1 MKVKTIFD
9 LSADEALD
17 FLMQNDRYVTTEM
30 PEYLNFD
37 PVLAFAREHIADTSI
52 DKCLKDINPE
62 NMSDAN
68 YDIMLNKD
76 GRYAVRV
83 LSLSN
88 PFLYYLLAREICTPE
103 HWAAILDDF
112 KVFGSAPHIQ
122 AVGIPVIPADKE
134 NFHKATTILNWWN
147 RFEQMAV
154 KLSLDYRYMFVT
166 DITNCY
172 GTIELQTVEKALSR
186 KGTASEVD
194 VKTDIVRILTMLR
207 QGRNIGLPQGSTLY
221 DIVAEIV
228 LGYADMLLREAL
240 ERDGITEGY
249 EILRYRDDYKVFA
262 NDKDLLER
270 ISYTLQHVL
279 EGLNLRLNSAKTRI
293 SDSIITDSIKPD
305 KLAYIYNTPIY
316 NNKKQCDFDGIQKQL
331 LFILQFG
338 RQYPNCGQMRML
350 LSKLS
355 SWIEEYIENVAKN
368 RPKVIS
374 LEPKTPEE
382 KKEIEELFASLRKSN
397 DNSNAESCEEKAEA
411 KPEVEAKPDEEKS
424 TEDKKQQERLGTI
437 IEDIM
442 AMSAIA
448 AQIAAEN
455 LNSAHYAL
463 KVISQMLSTI
473 SDEQVENGEQASKDE
488 IVTKVLNRL
497 GSMQNSDYL
506 KIWLQNLAVK
516 AEYKGDYSFA
526 DEKGN
531 RLCHL
536 VSGSDANL
544 WDNSFLV
551 PEYLEGF
558 KASAVVD
565 ASVLHNDTPVMQFK
579 HRFSYD
585 DSTPDEED
593 DLAAAGADVDIDE
606 EKCRAEAEYRAGAD
620 VDIDEEDYLA
630 AAGADDI
637 DDIDEE
643 YYGGADDVTK
653 TAPE

>member
-1 MKVKTIFD
+1 MNAKNAKKVIE

-17 FLMQNDRYVTTEM
+17 FLMQNDQYVTTEM
-30 PEYLNFD
+30 PEYLDFD
-37 PVLAFAREHIADTSI
+37 PVLTFAREHIADTPI
-52 DKCLKDINPE
+52 DKCVKDVTPE
-62 NMSDAN
+62 DMAEAN

-76 GRYAVRV
+76 GKYAVRV

-88 PFLYYLLAREICTPE
+88 PFLYYMLAREICTPE

-134 NFHKATTILNWWN
+134 DFHKATTILNWWD

-172 GTIELQTVEKALSR
+172 GTIELQTVEKALCR

-355 SWIEEYIENVAKN
+355 TWIEEYIENVAKN
-368 RPKVIS
+368 Q
-374 LEPKTPEE
+374 
-382 KKEIEELFASLRKSN
+382 KS
-397 DNSNAESCEEKAEA
+397 KA
-411 KPEVEAKPDEEKS
+411 KPKVEAKPGEEDA
-424 TEDKKQQERLGTI
+424 EDKKTQKRLGTI

-463 KVISQMLSTI
+463 KIISQMLSTI
-473 SDEQVENGEQASKDE
+473 SDEQVEKGEQAYKDE

-526 DEKGN
+526 DGKGN
-531 RLCHL
+531 GLCHL
-536 VSGSDANL
+536 VSGADANL
-544 WDNSFLV
+544 WNNSFLA
-551 PEYLEGF
+551 PAYLEGF
-558 KASAVVD
+558 DATAVVD
-565 ASVLHNDTPVMQFK
+565 DAVLHNDTPVMQFK

-585 DSTPDEED
+585 ADAVDE
-593 DLAAAGADVDIDE
+593 
-606 EKCRAEAEYRAGAD
+606 
-620 VDIDEEDYLA
+620 
-630 AAGADDI
+630 I
-637 DDIDEE
+637 DDDKDNDKP
-643 YYGGADDVTK
+643 YVVMTF
-653 TAPE
+653 

>member
-368 RPKVIS
+368 Q
-374 LEPKTPEE
+374 
-382 KKEIEELFASLRKSN
+382 KS
-397 DNSNAESCEEKAEA
+397 KA
-411 KPEVEAKPDEEKS
+411 KPKVEAKPGEEDA
-424 TEDKKQQERLGTI
+424 EDKKIQKRPGTI

-526 DEKGN
+526 DGKGN
-531 RLCHL
+531 GLCHL
-536 VSGSDANL
+536 VCGADANL
-544 WDNSFLV
+544 WNNSFLA
-551 PEYLEGF
+551 PAYLEGF
-558 KASAVVD
+558 DATAVVD
-565 ASVLHNDTPVMQFK
+565 DAVLHNDTPVMQFK

>member
-186 KGTASEVD
+186 KGTASEVN

-270 ISYTLQHVL
+270 ISYKLQHVL

-355 SWIEEYIENVAKN
+355 TWIEEYIENVAKN
-368 RPKVIS
+368 Q
-374 LEPKTPEE
+374 
-382 KKEIEELFASLRKSN
+382 KS
-397 DNSNAESCEEKAEA
+397 KA
-411 KPEVEAKPDEEKS
+411 KPKVEAKPGEEDA
-424 TEDKKQQERLGTI
+424 EDKKTQKRPGTI

-463 KVISQMLSTI
+463 KVISQVLSTI
-473 SDEQVENGEQASKDE
+473 SDEQVENGKQASKDE

-526 DEKGN
+526 DGKGN
-531 RLCHL
+531 GLCHL
-536 VSGSDANL
+536 VCGADANL
-544 WDNSFLV
+544 WNNSFLA
-551 PEYLEGF
+551 PAYLEGF
-558 KASAVVD
+558 DATAVVD
-565 ASVLHNDTPVMQFK
+565 DAVLHNDTPVMQFK

>member
-134 NFHKATTILNWWN
+134 DFHKATTILNWWS

-355 SWIEEYIENVAKN
+355 TWIEEYIENVAKN

-382 KKEIEELFASLRKSN
+382 KKEIEELFASLGKSN

-463 KVISQMLSTI
+463 KIISQMLSTI
-473 SDEQVENGEQASKDE
+473 SAEQVEKGEQASKDE

-526 DEKGN
+526 DGKGN
-531 RLCHL
+531 GLCHL
-536 VSGSDANL
+536 VCGADANL
-544 WDNSFLV
+544 WNNSFLA
-551 PEYLEGF
+551 PAYLEGF
-558 KASAVVD
+558 DATAVVD
-565 ASVLHNDTPVMQFK
+565 DAVLHNDIPVMQFK

-585 DSTPDEED
+585 ADAVDE
-593 DLAAAGADVDIDE
+593 IDE
-606 EKCRAEAEYRAGAD
+606 DKDNDKPY
-620 VDIDEEDYLA
+620 V
-630 AAGADDI
+630 
-637 DDIDEE
+637 
-643 YYGGADDVTK
+643 VMTF
-653 TAPE
+653 

>member
-1 MKVKTIFD
+1 MKAKTIID
-9 LSADEALD
+9 LKADKALD
-17 FLMQNDRYVTTEM
+17 YLMQNDQYVTTEM
-30 PEYLNFD
+30 PEYLDFD
-37 PVLAFAREHIADTSI
+37 PVLTFAREHIADTSI
-52 DKCLKDINPE
+52 DKCVKDVTPE
-62 NMSDAN
+62 DMAEAN

-76 GRYAVRV
+76 GKYAVRV

-88 PFLYYLLAREICTPE
+88 PFLYYMLAREICTPE

-134 NFHKATTILNWWN
+134 DFHKATTILNWWS

-249 EILRYRDDYKVFA
+249 EILRYRDDYRIFA
-262 NDKDLLER
+262 NNKDLLEN

-316 NNKKQCDFDGIQKQL
+316 NNKKCCDFDGIQKQL

-355 SWIEEYIENVAKN
+355 AWLEEYIENVAKN
-368 RPKVIS
+368 Q
-374 LEPKTPEE
+374 
-382 KKEIEELFASLRKSN
+382 KS
-397 DNSNAESCEEKAEA
+397 KA
-411 KPEVEAKPDEEKS
+411 KPKVEAKPVEEDA
-424 TEDKKQQERLGTI
+424 EDKKTQKRPGTI

-526 DEKGN
+526 DGKGN
-531 RLCHL
+531 GLCHL
-536 VSGSDANL
+536 VCGADANL
-544 WDNSFLV
+544 WNNSFLA
-551 PEYLEGF
+551 PAYLEGF
-558 KASAVVD
+558 DATAVVD
-565 ASVLHNDTPVMQFK
+565 AAVLHNDTPVMQFK

-585 DSTPDEED
+585 ADTPDEEYDIAACADTPDEED
-593 DLAAAGADVDIDE
+593 FTGGGEDIDE
-606 EKCRAEAEYRAGAD
+606 DGPR
-620 VDIDEEDYLA
+620 V
-630 AAGADDI
+630 
-637 DDIDEE
+637 
-643 YYGGADDVTK
+643 VMTF
-653 TAPE
+653 

>member
-1 MKVKTIFD
+1 MKVKTIFE

-17 FLMQNDRYVTTEM
+17 FLMQNDQYVTTEM
-30 PEYLNFD
+30 PEYLDFD
-37 PVLAFAREHIADTSI
+37 PVLTFAREHIADTSI

-134 NFHKATTILNWWN
+134 EFHKATTILNWWN

-172 GTIELQTVEKALSR
+172 GCIELRTVEKALCR

-194 VKTDIVRILTMLR
+194 VMTDVVRILTMLR
-207 QGRNIGLPQGSTLY
+207 QGRNIGLPQGSALY
-221 DIVAEIV
+221 DIIAEIV
-228 LGYADMLLREAL
+228 LGYTDMLLHEEL
-240 ERDGITEGY
+240 ERKNITDGY

-262 NDKDLLER
+262 NNKDLLER

-293 SDSIITDSIKPD
+293 SSSIITDSIKPD

-316 NNKKQCDFDGIQKQL
+316 NKIRCDFDGIQKQL

-338 RQYPNCGQMRML
+338 RQYPDCGRIRVL

-355 SWIEEYIENVAKN
+355 AWIEKHIEKVAKN
-368 RPKVIS
+368 RPEVVS
-374 LEPKTPEE
+374 RPMTQ
-382 KKEIEELFASLRKSN
+382 EELEEFFASLEKSN
-397 DNSNAESCEEKAEA
+397 GDSNAEPCAEKSEA
-411 KPEVEAKPDEEKS
+411 KPEVEAKSDVEAAPAEAKMG
-424 TEDKKQQERLGTI
+424 QGRLGTI
-437 IEDIM
+437 KENIM

-473 SDEQVENGEQASKDE
+473 SDKQVAKGEQAPKDE
-488 IVTKVLNRL
+488 IVTKVLHRL
-497 GSMQNSDYL
+497 SSMENSDYL

-526 DEKGN
+526 DGKGN
-531 RLCHL
+531 GLCHL
-536 VSGSDANL
+536 VCGADANL
-544 WDNSFLV
+544 WNNSFLA
-551 PEYLEGF
+551 PADLEGF
-558 KASAVVD
+558 DATAVVD
-565 ASVLHNDTPVMQFK
+565 DAVLHNDTPVMQFK
-579 HRFSYD
+579 HRSPYD

-593 DLAAAGADVDIDE
+593 DIAACADTPDEEDFTGGAEDIDE
-606 EKCRAEAEYRAGAD
+606 DGPR
-620 VDIDEEDYLA
+620 V
-630 AAGADDI
+630 
-637 DDIDEE
+637 
-643 YYGGADDVTK
+643 VMTF
-653 TAPE
+653 

>member
-186 KGTASEVD
+186 NGTASEAD

-355 SWIEEYIENVAKN
+355 TWIEEYIENVAKN

-382 KKEIEELFASLRKSN
+382 KKEIEELFASLGKSN
-397 DNSNAESCEEKAEA
+397 DNSNAEACEEKAEA

-526 DEKGN
+526 DGKGN
-531 RLCHL
+531 GLCHL
-536 VSGSDANL
+536 VCGADANL
-544 WDNSFLV
+544 WNNSFLA

-565 ASVLHNDTPVMQFK
+565 DAVLHNDTPVMQFK

-593 DLAAAGADVDIDE
+593 DLAA
-606 EKCRAEAEYRAGAD
+606 AGAD

>member
-154 KLSLDYRYMFVT
+154 KLSLDYRYMFAT

-194 VKTDIVRILTMLR
+194 VKTDIMRILTMLR

-228 LGYADMLLREAL
+228 LGYADMLLHEEL

-262 NDKDLLER
+262 DNKDLLER
-270 ISYTLQHVL
+270 ISYKLQHVL

-316 NNKKQCDFDGIQKQL
+316 NNKKCCDFDGIQKQL

-338 RQYPNCGQMRML
+338 RQYPDCGQMRML

-355 SWIEEYIENVAKN
+355 TWLEEYIENVAKN
-368 RPKVIS
+368 RPEVIS

-382 KKEIEELFASLRKSN
+382 KKEIEELFASLGKSN
-397 DNSNAESCEEKAEA
+397 DNSNAKSCEEKAEA

-424 TEDKKQQERLGTI
+424 TEDKKRQARHGTI
-437 IEDIM
+437 REDIM

-455 LNSAHYAL
+455 LTGAHYAL

-473 SDEQVENGEQASKDE
+473 SDEQVEKGEQASKDE

-585 DSTPDEED
+585 ADAVDE
-593 DLAAAGADVDIDE
+593 
-606 EKCRAEAEYRAGAD
+606 
-620 VDIDEEDYLA
+620 
-630 AAGADDI
+630 I
-637 DDIDEE
+637 DDDKDNDKP
-643 YYGGADDVTK
+643 YVVMTF
-653 TAPE
+653 

>member
-1 MKVKTIFD
+1 MKVKTIFE

-17 FLMQNDRYVTTEM
+17 FLMQNDQYVTTEM
-30 PEYLNFD
+30 PEYLDFN
-37 PVLAFAREHIADTSI
+37 PVLTFAREHIADTPI
-52 DKCLKDINPE
+52 DKCVKDVTSE
-62 NMSDAN
+62 DMAEAN

-76 GRYAVRV
+76 GKYAVRV

-134 NFHKATTILNWWN
+134 NFHKSTTILNWWN

-186 KGTASEVD
+186 KGTASEAD

-270 ISYTLQHVL
+270 ISYKLQHVL

-355 SWIEEYIENVAKN
+355 TWIEEYIENVAKN
-368 RPKVIS
+368 Q
-374 LEPKTPEE
+374 
-382 KKEIEELFASLRKSN
+382 KS
-397 DNSNAESCEEKAEA
+397 EA

-463 KVISQMLSTI
+463 KVISQMVSTI

-526 DEKGN
+526 DGKGN
-531 RLCHL
+531 GLCHL
-536 VSGSDANL
+536 VCGADANL
-544 WDNSFLV
+544 WNNSFLA

>member
-37 PVLAFAREHIADTSI
+37 PVLAFAREHIADTPI
-52 DKCLKDINPE
+52 DKCVNDVKPE
-62 NMSDAN
+62 DMTDAN

-76 GRYAVRV
+76 GKYAVRV

-88 PFLYYLLAREICTPE
+88 PFLYYLLAREICAPK
-103 HWAAILDDF
+103 HWDAILDDF
-112 KVFGSAPHIQ
+112 KVFGSASHIH
-122 AVGIPVIPADKE
+122 AVGIPVIPAENE

-186 KGTASEVD
+186 KNTASEVD

-262 NDKDLLER
+262 DNKDLLER
-270 ISYTLQHVL
+270 ISYKLQHVL

-316 NNKKQCDFDGIQKQL
+316 NNKKCCDFDGIQKQL

-338 RQYPNCGQMRML
+338 RQYPDCGQMRML

-355 SWIEEYIENVAKN
+355 AWLEEYIENVAKK
-368 RPKVIS
+368 RPKCVS
-374 LEPKTPEE
+374 KPLTPEE
-382 KKEIEELFASLRKSN
+382 KKELEQLFASLGKSN
-397 DNSNAESCEEKAEA
+397 DNSNAETLAQNVKA
-411 KPEVEAKPDEEKS
+411 KPEVEDKVAEEDA
-424 TEDKKQQERLGTI
+424 EDKKTQKRPGTI

-473 SDEQVENGEQASKDE
+473 SDKQVADGEQASEDE

-526 DEKGN
+526 DGKGN
-531 RLCHL
+531 GLCHL
-536 VSGSDANL
+536 VCGADANL
-544 WDNSFLV
+544 WNNSFLV

-558 KASAVVD
+558 NAAAVVD

-585 DSTPDEED
+585 ADAVDE
-593 DLAAAGADVDIDE
+593 IDE
-606 EKCRAEAEYRAGAD
+606 DKDNDKPY
-620 VDIDEEDYLA
+620 V
-630 AAGADDI
+630 
-637 DDIDEE
+637 
-643 YYGGADDVTK
+643 VMTF
-653 TAPE
+653 

>member
-134 NFHKATTILNWWN
+134 NFHKATTILNWWS

-526 DEKGN
+526 DGKGN
-531 RLCHL
+531 GLCHL
-536 VSGSDANL
+536 VCGADANL
-544 WDNSFLV
+544 WNNSFLT
-551 PEYLEGF
+551 PAYLEGF
-558 KASAVVD
+558 DATAVVD
-565 ASVLHNDTPVMQFK
+565 DAVLHNDIPVMQFK

-585 DSTPDEED
+585 ADAVDE
-593 DLAAAGADVDIDE
+593 
-606 EKCRAEAEYRAGAD
+606 
-620 VDIDEEDYLA
+620 
-630 AAGADDI
+630 I
-637 DDIDEE
+637 DDDKDNDKP
-643 YYGGADDVTK
+643 YVVMTF
-653 TAPE
+653 

>member
-17 FLMQNDRYVTTEM
+17 FLMQNDQYVTTEM
-30 PEYLNFD
+30 PEYLDFN
-37 PVLAFAREHIADTSI
+37 PVLTFAREHIADTPI
-52 DKCLKDINPE
+52 DKCVKDVTPE
-62 NMSDAN
+62 DMAEAN

-134 NFHKATTILNWWN
+134 DFHKATTILNWWS

-240 ERDGITEGY
+240 ERDGITEGC

-355 SWIEEYIENVAKN
+355 TWIEEYIENVAKN
-368 RPKVIS
+368 Q
-374 LEPKTPEE
+374 
-382 KKEIEELFASLRKSN
+382 KS
-397 DNSNAESCEEKAEA
+397 KA
-411 KPEVEAKPDEEKS
+411 KPKVEAKPGEEDA
-424 TEDKKQQERLGTI
+424 EDKKTQKRPGTI

-473 SDEQVENGEQASKDE
+473 SDEQVANGEQAPK
-488 IVTKVLNRL
+488 TRL
-497 GSMQNSDYL
+497 SPR
-506 KIWLQNLAVK
+506 
-516 AEYKGDYSFA
+516 YST
-526 DEKGN
+526 
-531 RLCHL
+531 
-536 VSGSDANL
+536 VSA
-544 WDNSFLV
+544 
-551 PEYLEGF
+551 
-558 KASAVVD
+558 
-565 ASVLHNDTPVMQFK
+565 
-579 HRFSYD
+579 R
-585 DSTPDEED
+585 
-593 DLAAAGADVDIDE
+593 
-606 EKCRAEAEYRAGAD
+606 C
-620 VDIDEEDYLA
+620 
-630 AAGADDI
+630 
-637 DDIDEE
+637 
-643 YYGGADDVTK
+643 K
-653 TAPE
+653 TAIT

>member
-1 MKVKTIFD
+1 MKVKTIFE

-17 FLMQNDRYVTTEM
+17 FLMQNDQYVTTEM
-30 PEYLNFD
+30 PEYLDFD
-37 PVLAFAREHIADTSI
+37 PVLTFAREHIADTPI
-52 DKCLKDINPE
+52 DKCVKDVTPE
-62 NMSDAN
+62 DMAEAN

-88 PFLYYLLAREICTPE
+88 PFLYYMLAREICTPE

-122 AVGIPVIPADKE
+122 AVGIPVIQAENE
-134 NFHKATTILNWWN
+134 NFHKATTILNWWS

-270 ISYTLQHVL
+270 ISYKLQHVL
-279 EGLNLRLNSAKTRI
+279 EGLNLRLNSAKTHI

-316 NNKKQCDFDGIQKQL
+316 NNKKCCDFDGIQKQL

-338 RQYPNCGQMRML
+338 RQYPDCGQMRML

-355 SWIEEYIENVAKN
+355 TWIEEYIENVAKN
-368 RPKVIS
+368 Q
-374 LEPKTPEE
+374 
-382 KKEIEELFASLRKSN
+382 KS
-397 DNSNAESCEEKAEA
+397 KA
-411 KPEVEAKPDEEKS
+411 KPKVEAKPGEEDA
-424 TEDKKQQERLGTI
+424 EDKKTQKRPGTI

-473 SDEQVENGEQASKDE
+473 SAEQVENGKQASKDE

-526 DEKGN
+526 DGKGN
-531 RLCHL
+531 GLCHL
-536 VSGSDANL
+536 VCGADANL
-544 WDNSFLV
+544 WNNSFLA
-551 PEYLEGF
+551 PAYLEGF
-558 KASAVVD
+558 DATAVVD
-565 ASVLHNDTPVMQFK
+565 DAVLHNDIPVMQFK

-585 DSTPDEED
+585 ADAVDE
-593 DLAAAGADVDIDE
+593 IDE
-606 EKCRAEAEYRAGAD
+606 DKDNDKPY
-620 VDIDEEDYLA
+620 V
-630 AAGADDI
+630 
-637 DDIDEE
+637 
-643 YYGGADDVTK
+643 VMTF
-653 TAPE
+653 

>member
-172 GTIELQTVEKALSR
+172 GTIELQTVEKSLSR
-186 KGTASEVD
+186 KGTASEVN

-270 ISYTLQHVL
+270 ISYKLQHVL

-316 NNKKQCDFDGIQKQL
+316 NKKKQCDFDGIQKQL

-355 SWIEEYIENVAKN
+355 TWIEEYIENVAKN
-368 RPKVIS
+368 Q
-374 LEPKTPEE
+374 
-382 KKEIEELFASLRKSN
+382 KS
-397 DNSNAESCEEKAEA
+397 KA
-411 KPEVEAKPDEEKS
+411 KPKVEAKPGEEDA
-424 TEDKKQQERLGTI
+424 EDKKTQERLGTI

-473 SDEQVENGEQASKDE
+473 SDEQVANGEQASKDE
-488 IVTKVLNRL
+488 IVTKVLRRL
-497 GSMQNSDYL
+497 SSMENSDYL

-516 AEYKGDYSFA
+516 AEYKGDFSFA

-531 RLCHL
+531 GLCHL
-536 VSGSDANL
+536 VCGSDANL
-544 WDNSFLV
+544 WNNSFLE

-558 KASAVVD
+558 SAAAVVD
-565 ASVLHNDTPVMQFK
+565 ASVLHNDAPVMQFK

-585 DSTPDEED
+585 ADTPDEEYD
-593 DLAAAGADVDIDE
+593 IAACADTPDE

>member
-526 DEKGN
+526 DGKGN
-531 RLCHL
+531 GLCHL
-536 VSGSDANL
+536 VCGADANL
-544 WDNSFLV
+544 WNNSFLA
-551 PEYLEGF
+551 PAYLEGF
-558 KASAVVD
+558 DATTVVD
-565 ASVLHNDTPVMQFK
+565 DAVLHNDTPVMQFK

-585 DSTPDEED
+585 
-593 DLAAAGADVDIDE
+593 ADAV
-606 EKCRAEAEYRAGAD
+606 
-620 VDIDEEDYLA
+620 
-630 AAGADDI
+630 

-643 YYGGADDVTK
+643 YYGGADDIDEEYCGGADDIDED
-653 TAPE
+653 APE

>member
-17 FLMQNDRYVTTEM
+17 FLMQNDQYVTTEM
-30 PEYLNFD
+30 PEYLDFN
-37 PVLAFAREHIADTSI
+37 PVLTFAREHIADTPI
-52 DKCLKDINPE
+52 DKCVKDVTPE
-62 NMSDAN
+62 DMAEAN

-134 NFHKATTILNWWN
+134 DFHKATTILNWWS

-240 ERDGITEGY
+240 ERDGITEGC

-355 SWIEEYIENVAKN
+355 TWIEEYIENVAKN
-368 RPKVIS
+368 Q
-374 LEPKTPEE
+374 
-382 KKEIEELFASLRKSN
+382 KS
-397 DNSNAESCEEKAEA
+397 KA
-411 KPEVEAKPDEEKS
+411 KPKVEAKPGEEDA
-424 TEDKKQQERLGTI
+424 EDKKTQKRPGTI

-473 SDEQVENGEQASKDE
+473 SDEQVANGEQAPKDE
-488 IVTKVLNRL
+488 IVTKVLHRL
-497 GSMQNSDYL
+497 SSMENSDYL

-516 AEYKGDYSFA
+516 ADYKGDFSFA

-531 RLCHL
+531 GLCHL
-536 VSGSDANL
+536 VCGSDANL
-544 WDNSFLV
+544 WNNSFLV

-558 KASAVVD
+558 NAAAVVD

-585 DSTPDEED
+585 ADTPDEED

>member
-134 NFHKATTILNWWN
+134 DFHKATTILNWWS

-338 RQYPNCGQMRML
+338 RQYPDCGQMRML

-355 SWIEEYIENVAKN
+355 TWIEKHIEKVAKN
-368 RPKVIS
+368 RPEIVSKP
-374 LEPKTPEE
+374 LTPEE
-382 KKEIEELFASLRKSN
+382 EKEFFDSLEKSGWN
-397 DNSNAESCEEKAEA
+397 FDAVIPEHKSET
-411 KPEVEAKPDEEKS
+411 KPEVEAKADEEMS
-424 TEDKKQQERLGTI
+424 AEDKKKKKRPGTI

-463 KVISQMLSTI
+463 KVISQVLSTI
-473 SDEQVENGEQASKDE
+473 SDEQVENGKQASKDE
-488 IVTKVLNRL
+488 IVTKVLRRL
-497 GSMQNSDYL
+497 SSMENSDYL

-516 AEYKGDYSFA
+516 AEYKGDFSFA

-531 RLCHL
+531 GLCHL
-536 VSGSDANL
+536 VCGSDANL
-544 WDNSFLV
+544 WNNSFLE

-558 KASAVVD
+558 SAAAVVD
-565 ASVLHNDTPVMQFK
+565 ASVLHNDAPVMQFK

-585 DSTPDEED
+585 ADTPDEEYD
-593 DLAAAGADVDIDE
+593 IAACADTPDE

>member
-1 MKVKTIFD
+1 MKVKTIFE

-17 FLMQNDRYVTTEM
+17 FLMQNDQYVTTEM
-30 PEYLNFD
+30 PEYLDFN
-37 PVLAFAREHIADTSI
+37 PVLTFAREHIADTPI
-52 DKCLKDINPE
+52 DKCVKDVTPE
-62 NMSDAN
+62 DMAEAN

-76 GRYAVRV
+76 GKYAVRV

-103 HWAAILDDF
+103 HWAAIHDDF

-134 NFHKATTILNWWN
+134 DFHKATTILNWWS

-172 GTIELQTVEKALSR
+172 GSIELRTVEKALCR

-194 VKTDIVRILTMLR
+194 VKTDVVRILTMLR

-221 DIVAEIV
+221 DIIAEIV

-355 SWIEEYIENVAKN
+355 TWIEEYIENVAKN
-368 RPKVIS
+368 Q
-374 LEPKTPEE
+374 
-382 KKEIEELFASLRKSN
+382 KS
-397 DNSNAESCEEKAEA
+397 KA
-411 KPEVEAKPDEEKS
+411 KPKVEAKPGEEDA
-424 TEDKKQQERLGTI
+424 EDKKTQKRPGTI

-463 KVISQMLSTI
+463 KVISQVLSTI
-473 SDEQVENGEQASKDE
+473 SDEQVENGKQASKDE

-526 DEKGN
+526 DGKGN
-531 RLCHL
+531 GLCHL
-536 VSGSDANL
+536 VCGADANL
-544 WDNSFLV
+544 WNNSFLA
-551 PEYLEGF
+551 PAYLEGF
-558 KASAVVD
+558 DATAVVD
-565 ASVLHNDTPVMQFK
+565 DAVLHNDTPVMQFK

>member
-147 RFEQMAV
+147 RFEQIAV

-526 DEKGN
+526 DGKGN
-531 RLCHL
+531 GLCHL
-536 VSGSDANL
+536 VCGADANL
-544 WDNSFLV
+544 WNNSFLT
-551 PEYLEGF
+551 PAYLEGF
-558 KASAVVD
+558 DATAVVD
-565 ASVLHNDTPVMQFK
+565 DAVLHNDTPVMQFK

-585 DSTPDEED
+585 ADAVDE
-593 DLAAAGADVDIDE
+593 
-606 EKCRAEAEYRAGAD
+606 
-620 VDIDEEDYLA
+620 
-630 AAGADDI
+630 I
-637 DDIDEE
+637 DDDKDNDKP
-643 YYGGADDVTK
+643 YVVMTF
-653 TAPE
+653 

>member
-134 NFHKATTILNWWN
+134 NFHKATTILNWWS

-186 KGTASEVD
+186 NGTASEAD

-316 NNKKQCDFDGIQKQL
+316 NNKKCCDFDGIQKQL

-355 SWIEEYIENVAKN
+355 TWIEEYIENVAKN
-368 RPKVIS
+368 Q
-374 LEPKTPEE
+374 
-382 KKEIEELFASLRKSN
+382 KS
-397 DNSNAESCEEKAEA
+397 KA
-411 KPEVEAKPDEEKS
+411 KPKVEAKPGEEDA
-424 TEDKKQQERLGTI
+424 EDKKTQKRPGTI

-526 DEKGN
+526 DGKGN
-531 RLCHL
+531 GLCHL
-536 VSGSDANL
+536 VCGADANL
-544 WDNSFLV
+544 WSNSFLA
-551 PEYLEGF
+551 PAYLEGF
-558 KASAVVD
+558 DATAVVD
-565 ASVLHNDTPVMQFK
+565 DAVLHNDIPVMQFK

-585 DSTPDEED
+585 ADAVDE
-593 DLAAAGADVDIDE
+593 
-606 EKCRAEAEYRAGAD
+606 
-620 VDIDEEDYLA
+620 
-630 AAGADDI
+630 I
-637 DDIDEE
+637 DDDKDNDKP
-643 YYGGADDVTK
+643 YVVMTF
-653 TAPE
+653 

>member
-338 RQYPNCGQMRML
+338 RQYPDCGQMRML

-355 SWIEEYIENVAKN
+355 AWLEKHIEKMKRRSKADA
-368 RPKVIS
+368 
-374 LEPKTPEE
+374 E
-382 KKEIEELFASLRKSN
+382 KS
-397 DNSNAESCEEKAEA
+397 DEA
-411 KPEVEAKPDEEKS
+411 KEE
-424 TEDKKQQERLGTI
+424 QERLGTI

-526 DEKGN
+526 DGKGN
-531 RLCHL
+531 GLCHL
-536 VSGSDANL
+536 VCGADANL
-544 WDNSFLV
+544 WNNSFLA
-551 PEYLEGF
+551 PAYLEGF
-558 KASAVVD
+558 DATAVVD

-643 YYGGADDVTK
+643 YCGGADDVTK

>member
-1 MKVKTIFD
+1 MKVKTIFE

-37 PVLAFAREHIADTSI
+37 PVLTFAREHIADTPI
-52 DKCLKDINPE
+52 DKCVKDVTPE
-62 NMSDAN
+62 DMAEAN

-76 GRYAVRV
+76 GKYAVRV

-172 GTIELQTVEKALSR
+172 GTIELQTVEKALCR

-228 LGYADMLLREAL
+228 LGYADMLLHEAL

-279 EGLNLRLNSAKTRI
+279 ESLNLRLNSAKTRI
-293 SDSIITDSIKPD
+293 SSSIITDSIKPD

-316 NNKKQCDFDGIQKQL
+316 NNKKCCDFDGIQKQL

-338 RQYPNCGQMRML
+338 RQYPDCGQMRML

-355 SWIEEYIENVAKN
+355 AWLEEYIENVAKN
-368 RPKVIS
+368 RPEVIS

-382 KKEIEELFASLRKSN
+382 KKEIEELFASLGKSN
-397 DNSNAESCEEKAEA
+397 DNSNAKSCEEKAEA
-411 KPEVEAKPDEEKS
+411 KPKVEAKPGEEDA
-424 TEDKKQQERLGTI
+424 EDKKTQKRPGTI

-526 DEKGN
+526 DGKGN
-531 RLCHL
+531 GLCHL
-536 VSGSDANL
+536 VCGADANL
-544 WDNSFLV
+544 WNNSFLA

-558 KASAVVD
+558 SAAAVVD

-593 DLAAAGADVDIDE
+593 DLAAAGAD
-606 EKCRAEAEYRAGAD
+606 
-620 VDIDEEDYLA
+620 
-630 AAGADDI
+630 DI

>member
-355 SWIEEYIENVAKN
+355 AWLEKHIEKMKRRSKADA
-368 RPKVIS
+368 
-374 LEPKTPEE
+374 E
-382 KKEIEELFASLRKSN
+382 KS
-397 DNSNAESCEEKAEA
+397 DEA
-411 KPEVEAKPDEEKS
+411 KEE
-424 TEDKKQQERLGTI
+424 QERLGTI

-526 DEKGN
+526 DGKGN
-531 RLCHL
+531 GLCHL
-536 VSGSDANL
+536 VCGADANL
-544 WDNSFLV
+544 WNNSFLA
-551 PEYLEGF
+551 PAYLEGF
-558 KASAVVD
+558 DATAVVD
-565 ASVLHNDTPVMQFK
+565 DAVLHNDTPVMQFK

-637 DDIDEE
+637 DEE

>member
-1 MKVKTIFD
+1 MKVKTIFE

-52 DKCLKDINPE
+52 DKCMKDINPE

-134 NFHKATTILNWWN
+134 NFHKATTILNWWS

-154 KLSLDYRYMFVT
+154 KLSLDYRYMFIT

-249 EILRYRDDYKVFA
+249 EIMRYRDDYKVFA
-262 NDKDLLER
+262 DDKDLLER
-270 ISYTLQHVL
+270 ISYKLQHVL

-316 NNKKQCDFDGIQKQL
+316 NNKKCCDFDGIQKQL

-355 SWIEEYIENVAKN
+355 TWIEEYIENVAKN
-368 RPKVIS
+368 Q
-374 LEPKTPEE
+374 
-382 KKEIEELFASLRKSN
+382 KS
-397 DNSNAESCEEKAEA
+397 KA
-411 KPEVEAKPDEEKS
+411 KPGEEDA
-424 TEDKKQQERLGTI
+424 EDKKTQERLGTI

-463 KVISQMLSTI
+463 KIISQMLSTI
-473 SDEQVENGEQASKDE
+473 SAEQVEKGEQASKDE

-558 KASAVVD
+558 DATAVVD
-565 ASVLHNDTPVMQFK
+565 DAVLHNDTTVMQFK

-585 DSTPDEED
+585 ADAVDE
-593 DLAAAGADVDIDE
+593 
-606 EKCRAEAEYRAGAD
+606 
-620 VDIDEEDYLA
+620 
-630 AAGADDI
+630 I
-637 DDIDEE
+637 DDDKDNDKP
-643 YYGGADDVTK
+643 YVVMTF
-653 TAPE
+653 

>member
-134 NFHKATTILNWWN
+134 DFHKATTILNWWS

-355 SWIEEYIENVAKN
+355 TWIEKHIEKVAKN
-368 RPKVIS
+368 Q
-374 LEPKTPEE
+374 
-382 KKEIEELFASLRKSN
+382 KS
-397 DNSNAESCEEKAEA
+397 KA
-411 KPEVEAKPDEEKS
+411 KPKVEAKSGEEDA
-424 TEDKKQQERLGTI
+424 EDKKTQKRPGTI

-463 KVISQMLSTI
+463 KVISQVLSTI
-473 SDEQVENGEQASKDE
+473 SDEQVENGKQASKDE

-526 DEKGN
+526 DGKGN
-531 RLCHL
+531 GLCHL
-536 VSGSDANL
+536 VCGADANL
-544 WDNSFLV
+544 WNNSFLA
-551 PEYLEGF
+551 PAYLEGF
-558 KASAVVD
+558 DATAVVD
-565 ASVLHNDTPVMQFK
+565 DAVLHNDTPVMQFK

>member
-1 MKVKTIFD
+1 MKVKTIFE

-17 FLMQNDRYVTTEM
+17 FLMQNDQYVTTEM
-30 PEYLNFD
+30 PEYLDFD
-37 PVLAFAREHIADTSI
+37 PVLTFAREHIADTPI
-52 DKCLKDINPE
+52 DKCLKDVTPE
-62 NMSDAN
+62 NMADAN

-76 GRYAVRV
+76 GKYAVRV

-134 NFHKATTILNWWN
+134 DFHKATTILNWWD

-154 KLSLDYRYMFVT
+154 KLSLDYRYMFAT

-172 GTIELQTVEKALSR
+172 GCIELRTVEKALCR

-207 QGRNIGLPQGSTLY
+207 QGRNIGLPQGSALY
-221 DIVAEIV
+221 DIIAEIV

-249 EILRYRDDYKVFA
+249 EILRYRDDYRIFA
-262 NDKDLLER
+262 NNKDLLEN

-316 NNKKQCDFDGIQKQL
+316 NNKKCCDFDGIQKQL

-355 SWIEEYIENVAKN
+355 AWLEEYIENVAKN
-368 RPKVIS
+368 RPEVVS
-374 LEPKTPEE
+374 RPMTQ
-382 KKEIEELFASLRKSN
+382 EELDALFAELGMTKGSSE
-397 DNSNAESCEEKAEA
+397 AESSDQKVEA
-411 KPEVEAKPDEEKS
+411 KSEVEAKSDVEATPAEAKME
-424 TEDKKQQERLGTI
+424 QGRLGTI
-437 IEDIM
+437 KEDIM

-455 LNSAHYAL
+455 LNSANYAL

-473 SDEQVENGEQASKDE
+473 SDKQVANGEQAPKDE

-516 AEYKGDYSFA
+516 ADYKGDFSFA

-531 RLCHL
+531 GLCHL
-536 VSGSDANL
+536 VCGSDANL
-544 WDNSFLV
+544 WDNRFLV

-558 KASAVVD
+558 SAAAVVD

-585 DSTPDEED
+585 ADTPDEED

>member
-172 GTIELQTVEKALSR
+172 GTIELQTVEKSLSR
-186 KGTASEVD
+186 KGTASEVN

-270 ISYTLQHVL
+270 ISYKLQHVL

-355 SWIEEYIENVAKN
+355 TWIEEYIENVAKN
-368 RPKVIS
+368 Q
-374 LEPKTPEE
+374 
-382 KKEIEELFASLRKSN
+382 KS
-397 DNSNAESCEEKAEA
+397 KA
-411 KPEVEAKPDEEKS
+411 KPKVEAKPGEEDA
-424 TEDKKQQERLGTI
+424 EDKKTQKRLGTI

-442 AMSAIA
+442 AMSAVA

-463 KVISQMLSTI
+463 KVISQMVSTI
-473 SDEQVENGEQASKDE
+473 SDEQVAEGKQAPKDE

-526 DEKGN
+526 DGKGN
-531 RLCHL
+531 GLCHL
-536 VSGSDANL
+536 VCGADANL
-544 WDNSFLV
+544 WNNSFLA
-551 PEYLEGF
+551 PAYLEGF
-558 KASAVVD
+558 DATAVVD
-565 ASVLHNDTPVMQFK
+565 DAVLHNDTPVMQFK

-585 DSTPDEED
+585 ADAVDE
-593 DLAAAGADVDIDE
+593 IDE
-606 EKCRAEAEYRAGAD
+606 EYCG
-620 VDIDEEDYLA
+620 
-630 AAGADDI
+630 GADDI
-637 DDIDEE
+637 DEM
-643 YYGGADDVTK
+643 YYGGADDIDED
-653 TAPE
+653 APE

>member
-1 MKVKTIFD
+1 MKVKTIFE

-17 FLMQNDRYVTTEM
+17 FLMQNDQYVATEM
-30 PEYLNFD
+30 PEYLDFD
-37 PVLAFAREHIADTSI
+37 PVLTFAREHIADTPI
-52 DKCLKDINPE
+52 DKCVKDVTPE
-62 NMSDAN
+62 DMAEAN

-76 GRYAVRV
+76 GKYAVRV

-88 PFLYYLLAREICTPE
+88 PFLYYMLAREICTPE

-134 NFHKATTILNWWN
+134 DFHKATTILNWWD

-172 GTIELQTVEKALSR
+172 GTIELQTVEKALCR

-270 ISYTLQHVL
+270 ISYKLQHVL

-355 SWIEEYIENVAKN
+355 AWLEEYIENVAKN
-368 RPKVIS
+368 Q
-374 LEPKTPEE
+374 
-382 KKEIEELFASLRKSN
+382 KS
-397 DNSNAESCEEKAEA
+397 KA
-411 KPEVEAKPDEEKS
+411 KPKVEAKPVEEDA
-424 TEDKKQQERLGTI
+424 EDKKTQKRPGTI

-526 DEKGN
+526 DGKGN
-531 RLCHL
+531 GLCHL
-536 VSGSDANL
+536 VCGADANL
-544 WDNSFLV
+544 WNNSFLA
-551 PEYLEGF
+551 PAYLEGF
-558 KASAVVD
+558 DATAVVD
-565 ASVLHNDTPVMQFK
+565 DAVLHNDTPVMQFK

-585 DSTPDEED
+585 ADAVDE
-593 DLAAAGADVDIDE
+593 IDE
-606 EKCRAEAEYRAGAD
+606 EYCG
-620 VDIDEEDYLA
+620 
-630 AAGADDI
+630 GADDI
-637 DDIDEE
+637 DEM
-643 YYGGADDVTK
+643 YYGGADDIDED
-653 TAPE
+653 APE

>member
-134 NFHKATTILNWWN
+134 NFHKATTILNWWS

-473 SDEQVENGEQASKDE
+473 SDEQVENGEQAPKDE

-526 DEKGN
+526 DGKGN
-531 RLCHL
+531 GLCHL
-536 VSGSDANL
+536 VCGADANL
-544 WDNSFLV
+544 WNNSFLT
-551 PEYLEGF
+551 PAYLEGF
-558 KASAVVD
+558 DATAVVD
-565 ASVLHNDTPVMQFK
+565 DAVLHNDTPVMQFK

-585 DSTPDEED
+585 
-593 DLAAAGADVDIDE
+593 ADAVD
-606 EKCRAEAEYRAGAD
+606 
-620 VDIDEEDYLA
+620 V
-630 AAGADDI
+630 I
-637 DDIDEE
+637 DDDKDNDKP
-643 YYGGADDVTK
+643 YVVMTF
-653 TAPE
+653 

>member
-134 NFHKATTILNWWN
+134 DFHKATTILNWWS

-355 SWIEEYIENVAKN
+355 MWIEEYIENVAKN
-368 RPKVIS
+368 Q
-374 LEPKTPEE
+374 
-382 KKEIEELFASLRKSN
+382 KS
-397 DNSNAESCEEKAEA
+397 KA
-411 KPEVEAKPDEEKS
+411 KPKVEAKPGEEDA
-424 TEDKKQQERLGTI
+424 EDKKTQKRPGTI

-463 KVISQMLSTI
+463 KVISQVLSTI
-473 SDEQVENGEQASKDE
+473 SDEQVENGKQASKDE

-526 DEKGN
+526 DRKGN
-531 RLCHL
+531 GLCHL
-536 VSGSDANL
+536 VCGADANL
-544 WDNSFLV
+544 WNNSFLA
-551 PEYLEGF
+551 PAYLEGF
-558 KASAVVD
+558 DATAIVD
-565 ASVLHNDTPVMQFK
+565 AAVLHNDTPVMQFK

-585 DSTPDEED
+585 ADAVDEVDED
-593 DLAAAGADVDIDE
+593 KDID
-606 EKCRAEAEYRAGAD
+606 KPY
-620 VDIDEEDYLA
+620 V
-630 AAGADDI
+630 
-637 DDIDEE
+637 
-643 YYGGADDVTK
+643 VMTF
-653 TAPE
+653 

>member
-1 MKVKTIFD
+1 MKVKTIFE

-134 NFHKATTILNWWN
+134 NFHKATTILNWWS

-186 KGTASEVD
+186 KGTASEAN

-316 NNKKQCDFDGIQKQL
+316 NNKKCCDFDGIQKQL

-355 SWIEEYIENVAKN
+355 TWIEEYIENVAKN
-368 RPKVIS
+368 Q
-374 LEPKTPEE
+374 
-382 KKEIEELFASLRKSN
+382 KS
-397 DNSNAESCEEKAEA
+397 KA
-411 KPEVEAKPDEEKS
+411 KPKVEAKPGEEDA
-424 TEDKKQQERLGTI
+424 EDKKTQKRPGTI

-463 KVISQMLSTI
+463 KIISQVLSTI
-473 SDEQVENGEQASKDE
+473 SDEQVENGKQASKDE

-531 RLCHL
+531 GLCHL
-536 VSGSDANL
+536 VCGADANL
-544 WDNSFLV
+544 WNNSFLA
-551 PEYLEGF
+551 PAYLEGF
-558 KASAVVD
+558 DATAVVD
-565 ASVLHNDTPVMQFK
+565 DAVLHNDIPVMQFK

-585 DSTPDEED
+585 ADAVDE
-593 DLAAAGADVDIDE
+593 
-606 EKCRAEAEYRAGAD
+606 
-620 VDIDEEDYLA
+620 
-630 AAGADDI
+630 
-637 DDIDEE
+637 IDEE
-643 YYGGADDVTK
+643 YYGGADDIDEEYCGGADDIDED
-653 TAPE
+653 APE

>member
-1 MKVKTIFD
+1 MKVKTIFE

-17 FLMQNDRYVTTEM
+17 FLMQNDQYVTTEM
-30 PEYLNFD
+30 PEYLDFD
-37 PVLAFAREHIADTSI
+37 PVLTFAREHIADTPI
-52 DKCLKDINPE
+52 DKCVKDVTSE
-62 NMSDAN
+62 DMAEAN

-76 GRYAVRV
+76 GKYAVRV

-134 NFHKATTILNWWN
+134 NFHKSTTILNWWN

-186 KGTASEVD
+186 KGTASEAD

-355 SWIEEYIENVAKN
+355 TWIEKHIEKVAKN
-368 RPKVIS
+368 RPEIVSKP
-374 LEPKTPEE
+374 LTPEE
-382 KKEIEELFASLRKSN
+382 EKEFFDSLEKSGWN
-397 DNSNAESCEEKAEA
+397 FDAVIPEHKSET
-411 KPEVEAKPDEEKS
+411 KPEVEAKADEEMS
-424 TEDKKQQERLGTI
+424 AEDKKKKERLGTI

-473 SDEQVENGEQASKDE
+473 SDEQVEKGEQASKDE

-544 WDNSFLV
+544 WNNSFLE

-558 KASAVVD
+558 SAAAVVD
-565 ASVLHNDTPVMQFK
+565 ASVLHNDAPVMQFK

>member
-17 FLMQNDRYVTTEM
+17 FLMQNDQYVTTEM
-30 PEYLNFD
+30 PEYLDFN
-37 PVLAFAREHIADTSI
+37 PVLTFAREHIADTPI
-52 DKCLKDINPE
+52 DKCVKDVTPE
-62 NMSDAN
+62 DMAEAN

-76 GRYAVRV
+76 GKYAVRV

-134 NFHKATTILNWWN
+134 DFHKATTIQNWWD

-154 KLSLDYRYMFVT
+154 KLSLDYRYMFAT

-172 GTIELQTVEKALSR
+172 GCIELRTVEKALCR

-207 QGRNIGLPQGSTLY
+207 QGCNIGLPQGSALY
-221 DIVAEIV
+221 DIIAEIV

-249 EILRYRDDYKVFA
+249 EILRYRDDYRIFA
-262 NDKDLLER
+262 NNKDLLEN

-316 NNKKQCDFDGIQKQL
+316 NNKKRCDFNGIQKQL

-338 RQYPNCGQMRML
+338 RQYPDCGQMRML

-355 SWIEEYIENVAKN
+355 AWLEKHIEKMKRRSKADA
-368 RPKVIS
+368 
-374 LEPKTPEE
+374 E
-382 KKEIEELFASLRKSN
+382 KS
-397 DNSNAESCEEKAEA
+397 DEA
-411 KPEVEAKPDEEKS
+411 KEE
-424 TEDKKQQERLGTI
+424 QERPGTI
-437 IEDIM
+437 KEDIM

-455 LNSAHYAL
+455 LTGAHYAL

-473 SDEQVENGEQASKDE
+473 SDKQVADGEQASKDE

-526 DEKGN
+526 DGKGN
-531 RLCHL
+531 GLCHL
-536 VSGSDANL
+536 VCGADANL
-544 WDNSFLV
+544 WNNSFLA
-551 PEYLEGF
+551 PAYLEGF

-585 DSTPDEED
+585 ADAVDE
-593 DLAAAGADVDIDE
+593 
-606 EKCRAEAEYRAGAD
+606 
-620 VDIDEEDYLA
+620 
-630 AAGADDI
+630 I
-637 DDIDEE
+637 DDDKDNDKP
-643 YYGGADDVTK
+643 YVVMTF
-653 TAPE
+653 

>member
-186 KGTASEVD
+186 NGTASEAD

-355 SWIEEYIENVAKN
+355 TWIEEYIENVAKN
-368 RPKVIS
+368 Q
-374 LEPKTPEE
+374 
-382 KKEIEELFASLRKSN
+382 KS
-397 DNSNAESCEEKAEA
+397 KA
-411 KPEVEAKPDEEKS
+411 KPKVEAKPGEEDA
-424 TEDKKQQERLGTI
+424 EDKKIQKRPGTI
-437 IEDIM
+437 IEDSM

-526 DEKGN
+526 DGKGN
-531 RLCHL
+531 GLCHL
-536 VSGSDANL
+536 VCGADANL
-544 WDNSFLV
+544 WNNSFLA
-551 PEYLEGF
+551 PAYLEGF
-558 KASAVVD
+558 DATAVVD
-565 ASVLHNDTPVMQFK
+565 DAVLHNDTPVMQFK

-585 DSTPDEED
+585 DSTPDEAD
-593 DLAAAGADVDIDE
+593 DLAA
-606 EKCRAEAEYRAGAD
+606 AGAD